1 MRPRGLK
8 CVLFCRSDTG
18 VVGWN
23 SLRSIVRFVFVG
35 VLLYRYRFCEG
46 LVPLTVVLQMANQLF
61 ICLQNGRPWAEFA
74 CRRLWM
80 DGYEIRCDKSSS

>member
-23 SLRSIVRFVFVG
+23 SLRSIVLFVFVG

-46 LVPLTVVLQMANQLF
+46 LIPLTVVLHMANQLF
-61 ICLQNGRPWAEFA
+61 MSTKWEAKGRICLQAPVNGRV
-74 CRRLWM
+74 
-80 DGYEIRCDKSSS
+80 